1 MRGEEYSPL
10 KIRGD
15 DMKKAIDLLEK
26 IQKYLGIIFL
36 SIFIVVV
43 IIQIIARYISISV
56 LWTEEIAVFSFIWA
70 VFMGAAIMVRKEA
83 HFSFD
88 FLKTKLTGIKKHIID
103 ILVNIL
109 MLVFTLYMLVYGKE
123 IMVTFWNYNWY
134 SLPNF
139 KMGYVWAVIPL
150 TGMLMSIYIIE
161 HIVNNIIQMR
171 GDK

>member
-1 MRGEEYSPL
+1 
-10 KIRGD
+10 
-15 DMKKAIDLLEK
+15 MKKAIDLLER
-26 IQKYLGIIFL
+26 IQKYIGIAFL

-43 IIQIIARYISISV
+43 IIQIIARYLEISV

-70 VFMGAAIMVRKEA
+70 VFMGASIMVRKEA

-88 FLKTKLTGIKKHIID
+88 FLKSKLSGIKKHILD
-103 ILVNIL
+103 IIINVL
-109 MLVFTLYMLVYGKE
+109 MLGFTLYMLVYGKE
-123 IMVTFWNYNWY
+123 IMITFWNYNWY
-134 SLPNF
+134 SLPDF

-171 GDK
+171 GGK